1 MVEKYLDFNK
11 IREKN
16 KICYA
21 ACTKLPNFN
30 AKYFKIN
37 DYDNETAKKI
47 VLASASLPLIYDST
61 EVLGEKYIDGGI
73 SDNVPIQAVYGEKC
87 DIIIVVLLSKDAQI
101 DRSLYP
107 NSRLIIIAPEN
118 LAENAITG
126 TLNLD
131 ATAKRVRIIEGY
143 NDTLNKMEPIMELM
157 KFVHKKEE
165 EVKNPTLYKTYNYLK
180 SVKRK
185 MEKKKKEIK
194 YIDIKK
200 P

>member
-1 MVEKYLDFNK
+1 M
-11 IREKN
+11 
-16 KICYA
+16 
-21 ACTKLPNFN
+21 
-30 AKYFKIN
+30 
-37 DYDNETAKKI
+37 
-47 VLASASLPLIYDST
+47 
-61 EVLGEKYIDGGI
+61 
-73 SDNVPIQAVYGEKC
+73 
-87 DIIIVVLLSKDAQI
+87 
-101 DRSLYP
+101 
-107 NSRLIIIAPEN
+107 PEN